1 MTKILVAEDERGTRL
16 IIKRILEK
24 EGYEVVE
31 ASDGSSALET
41 AALHKPELILL
52 DITMPVM
59 DGFEVLQRLRG
70 NPDTATV
77 PVVILTG
84 MEPQAGEPTGA
95 RLGVR
100 HYITKPVDPE
110 KLKLAIKIDLR
121 VPINAGMPVL

>member
-1 MTKILVAEDERGTRL
+1 MPKVLVAEDDRGTRT
-16 IIKRILEK
+16 IVRRILESMD
-24 EGYEVVE
+24 GGSAYNTAVE
-31 ASDGSSALET
+31 E
-41 AALHKPELILL
+41 KPDIILL
-52 DITMPVM
+52 DVWMPVM
-59 DGFEVLQRLRG
+59 DGFEVLQRFRG

-95 RLGVR
+95 RLRVR

>member
-1 MTKILVAEDERGTRL
+1 
-16 IIKRILEK
+16 
-24 EGYEVVE
+24 
-31 ASDGSSALET
+31 
-41 AALHKPELILL
+41 
-52 DITMPVM
+52 MPVM

-95 RLGVR
+95 RLRVR

>member
-1 MTKILVAEDERGTRL
+1 MPKVLVAEDDRGTRT
-16 IIKRILEK
+16 IVRRILESMD
-24 EGYEVVE
+24 GGSAYNTAVE
-31 ASDGSSALET
+31 E
-41 AALHKPELILL
+41 KPDIILL
-52 DITMPVM
+52 DVWMPVM

-95 RLGVR
+95 RLRVR